1 MKQLLILIII
11 VTAPTVIAQESHEPN
26 HQHNH
31 EQPHDNDSNKFIFGQ
46 TGSAQ
51 SVNKTLEV
59 IMTDNNY
66 DLKSLNINSGDTVH
80 FKIKNQGQQVHEF
93 TIATS
98 DMHAQHQK
106 EMLKHISEGHMSM
119 TDKGNGAGHDH
130 DNSLLLNPGEQGE
143 LIWTFNTA
151 DNLEFACNVPGH
163 YQSGMVG
170 YIGVN

>member
-1 MKQLLILIII
+1 MKQLLISLMLF
-11 VTAPTVIAQESHEPN
+11 TAPVVIAQETHE
-26 HQHNH
+26 HNH
-31 EQPHDNDSNKFIFGQ
+31 EQSDNTDTHKFAFGQ

-51 SVNKTLEV
+51 AAIKTLEV
-59 IMTDNNY
+59 IMTDNKY

-80 FKIKNQGQQVHEF
+80 FKIKNQGQQIHEF
-93 TIATS
+93 TIATN

-119 TDKGNGAGHDH
+119 TDKGHGAGHDH

-143 LIWTFNTA
+143 LIWTFKAA
-151 DNLEFACNVPGH
+151 DKLEFACNVPGH